1 MPVYLGSFDH
11 LPALI
16 FHNLRYFPPFFLHFF
31 ASFQN
36 DWKHTY
42 KDGEKRRLD
51 TYRQVSKMKKNGF
64 PGLIQPFL
72 LLKPVSQ
79 VSEDS
84 YK

>member
-1 MPVYLGSFDH
+1 MPVFLGSFD
-11 LPALI
+11 LPPALT
-16 FHNLRYFPPFFLHFF
+16 FHNLRYFLPFFLLFF
-31 ASFQN
+31 ASFQS

-64 PGLIQPFL
+64 PGVIQLFL
-72 LLKPVSQ
+72 LLKPVRQ